1 MELPGVA
8 ADQLLIDENSIRDEH
23 WEPPVRNLDRFF
35 TSMYQYYVAK
45 GLPAVILQQICGV
58 VTLGFTISASIFL
71 IAFVNWKNLT
81 HCKDEQ
87 SCVSHSPMKHPFEQF
102 STGFSFVII
111 VYGLLFGAFW
121 VWKVVSAIHVILS
134 AVTMERFYRE
144 KLGLRLSDLNEMQ
157 WHEVLQRLILLHE
170 HGIHRVAIQDKLTEH
185 DVVLRI
191 MRKDNY
197 MIGLINKKILGE
209 FLCFT
214 SS

>member
-1 MELPGVA
+1 MA
-8 ADQLLIDENSIRDEH
+8 ADQLLIDESNIRDEH

-45 GLPAVILQQICGV
+45 GLPAVILQQISGV
-58 VTLGFTISASIFL
+58 ITLGFTIAVSIFL
-71 IAFVNWKNLT
+71 IAFVDWSNLK
-81 HCKDEQ
+81 HCKDES
-87 SCVSHSPMKHPFEQF
+87 SCNKNFLIEQPFANSSITF
-102 STGFSFVII
+102 ALTIVI
-111 VYGLLFGAFW
+111 YGLLFGAFW
-121 VWKVVSAIHVILS
+121 VWKVMSAIHVISS
-134 AVTMERFYRE
+134 AITVERFYRE

-197 MIGLINKKILGE
+197 MIGLINKKLLGMD
-209 FLCFT
+209 
-214 SS
+214 

>member
-1 MELPGVA
+1 MA
-8 ADQLLIDENSIRDEH
+8 ADQLLIDESNIRDEH

-45 GLPAVILQQICGV
+45 GLPAVILQQICSV
-58 VTLGFTISASIFL
+58 VTLGFTIAASIFL
-71 IAFVNWKNLT
+71 IAFVDWPNLK
-81 HCKDEQ
+81 HCKDEHTCNDNFLIKQ
-87 SCVSHSPMKHPFEQF
+87 PFAHSSVTFA
-102 STGFSFVII
+102 FVVT
-111 VYGLLFGAFW
+111 VYCLLFGAFW
-121 VWKVVSAIHVILS
+121 IWKVLSAIHIISS
-134 AVTMERFYRE
+134 AIVMERFYRE

-197 MIGLINKKILGE
+197 MIGLINKKLLGE
-209 FLCFT
+209 
-214 SS
+214 SK

>member
-1 MELPGVA
+1 MA
-8 ADQLLIDENSIRDEH
+8 ADQLLIDESNVRDEH

-45 GLPAVILQQICGV
+45 GLPAVILLQICGV

-71 IAFVNWKNLT
+71 LAFVDWNNLRQ
-81 HCKDEQ
+81 CKDEKTCEL
-87 SCVSHSPMKHPFEQF
+87 SILIKLPFQDTSVVF
-102 STGFSFVII
+102 AV
-111 VYGLLFGAFW
+111 VVVMYGLLFGAFW
-121 VWKVVSAIHVILS
+121 IWKLVSAVHVVMS
-134 AVTMERFYRE
+134 AITMERFYRE

-170 HGIHRVAIQDKLTEH
+170 HGIHRVAVQDKLTEH

-197 MIGLINKKILGE
+197 MIGLINKKLLGKCIRCQS
-209 FLCFT
+209 F
-214 SS
+214 

>member
-8 ADQLLIDENSIRDEH
+8 ADQLLIDENNIRDEH

-71 IAFVNWKNLT
+71 IAFVDWKNLT

-87 SCVSHSPMKHPFEQF
+87 SCLWNSPTKRPFEQF
-102 STGFSFVII
+102 STGFSFIII

-197 MIGLINKKILGE
+197 MIGLINKKILGK
-209 FLCFT
+209 
-214 SS
+214 